1 MIASR
6 LLDLFYPRRC
16 PVCGKVLPF
25 GETQCTC
32 HSLQTKR
39 VDAPVC
45 EHCGA
50 GLDRCTCA
58 RSGEVTLEHLAA
70 PFYYCGKVRDDLLEL
85 KFHGEKALASKLG
98 REMAVC
104 FAVRFANVQPD
115 VVTSVPMT
123 KKSERA
129 RGFNQSTLLAKRA
142 ASQLLLPFAPLLK
155 KTRET
160 EKQHECSEAVRKTN
174 LLGAFALQKG
184 ADVRG
189 KTVLLIDDIKTTGAT
204 LHECAQVLT
213 ENGAARVYCLCCAVT
228 EYFVDQT
235 SEISKS

>member
-1 MIASR
+1 MILSR

-39 VDAPVC
+39 VDAPAC

-50 GLDRCTCA
+50 GLDRCTCQ
-58 RSGEVTLEHLAA
+58 RTGELTLPHLAA

-85 KFHGEKALASKLG
+85 KFHGEKTLAVQLG

-104 FAVRFANVQPD
+104 FAVRFPDVQPD

-123 KKSERA
+123 KKGERA
-129 RGFNQSTLLAKRA
+129 RGFNQSTLLAKQVA
-142 ASQLLLPFAPLLK
+142 QQLLLPFSPLLK

-160 EKQHECSEAVRKTN
+160 EKQHACSETQRKTN
-174 LLGAFALQKG
+174 LLGAFALQKN
-184 ADVRG
+184 ADVCG

-204 LHECAQVLT
+204 LRECAQTLK
-213 ENGAARVYCLCCAVT
+213 ENGAASVYCLCCAVT

-235 SEISKS
+235 SGIS